1 MMRVKIPDCDTFS
14 AIRQCIER
22 RDGNVVK
29 ITESHGA
36 IARGVMSGRAHQ
48 RKRGLSMQCRARG
61 FNGRAGGFFR
71 ILVDVWMSRRVEIEI
86 LGGRSEEHTSELQSP
101 SVIS

>member
-1 MMRVKIPDCDTFS
+1 
-14 AIRQCIER
+14 
-22 RDGNVVK
+22 
-29 ITESHGA
+29 
-36 IARGVMSGRAHQ
+36 MSGRAHQ

-86 LGGRSEEHTSELQSP
+86 LGGPCNSLDVFRLMGSQQFFFCRGAWLAPFPFSMPILQWQNRAGNTLRPFRMSRA
-101 SVIS
+101 